1 MKGYSETLD
10 YLYGLEELGIVFGLE
25 SIRWILSLLDNP
37 QDSYQS
43 IHVAGT
49 NGKGSVVSMVSTV
62 LREAGFRTG
71 AYTSPHLISFTERI
85 TVDGEPIREEEVVEL
100 TQFIKERTDREDNL
114 RTFTFFDFTT
124 ALAFV
129 YFERKGVEV
138 AVVEAGLG
146 GRLDSTNVISPL
158 VSVITNVGPDHQDYL
173 GDTVEEIAREKAG
186 IIKKGV
192 PVVTGAS
199 GPALAAIRETAADK
213 ADLHVLGEAFSYSK
227 KGGQTM
233 SYRGIGTSLD
243 NVSVPLR
250 GDHQLFNAALAL
262 CVLELL
268 AARGYPLD
276 EPRIRKGLASTRW
289 PGRLELAHPLPGGPP
304 VLYDGAHNPD
314 GARTLAAY
322 LLTEFPDKRKILVF
336 GVMKDKDFKGML
348 GELLPAVEH
357 VIITRPDIAR
367 AAAPADVAPYA
378 PGAFVTDSLKDALE
392 AAFKTATSKDLI
404 VVTGSFYTLG
414 EAKRLL
420 DEPA

>member
-10 YLYGLEELGIVFGLE
+10 YLYGLEKFGIVFGLE
-25 SIRWILSLLDNP
+25 NIRWILSLLDNP

-49 NGKGSVVSMVSTV
+49 NGKGSVASMVSFV
-62 LREAGFRTG
+62 LKGAGFRTG
-71 AYTSPHLISFTERI
+71 AYTSPHLVSFTERI
-85 TVDGEPIREEEVVEL
+85 TVDGEPIREAEVVEL
-100 TQFIKERTDREDNL
+100 TQLIKKRTDEEDRQ

-129 YFERKGVEV
+129 YFKRKGVDV

-158 VSVITNVGPDHQDYL
+158 VSVITNVALDHQDYL

-199 GPALAAIRETAADK
+199 GPALAVIREIAADK
-213 ADLHVLGEAFSYSK
+213 ADLYALDEAFSYSK
-227 KGGQTM
+227 KGRQTM
-233 SYRGIGTSLD
+233 SYRGVGTFLD
-243 NVSVPLR
+243 DVSVPLR
-250 GDHQLFNAALAL
+250 GDHQMFNAALAL

-276 EPRIRKGLASTRW
+276 ESRIRKGLGSTRW
-289 PGRLELAHPLPGGPP
+289 PGRLEFAHPLPGKPP

-314 GARTLAAY
+314 GARALAAF
-322 LLTEFPDKRKILVF
+322 LKTEFPDKRKILVF

-348 GELLPAVEH
+348 GELLPAVQH

-367 AAAPADVAPYA
+367 AAAPADVASHA
-378 PGAFVTDSLKDALE
+378 PGALVTDSVKEALE

-404 VVTGSFYTLG
+404 VVAGSFYTLG
-414 EAKRLL
+414 ETKRLL
-420 DEPA
+420 DEPV